1 MVKRTRRKAA
11 VYQRKGERDMEDWL
25 KSFYTQTDPVKRQQ
39 LLLENT
45 REMENIMEIRFQVKP
60 MVMERFALENL

>member
-45 REMENIMEIRFQVKP
+45 REMEKEADQLRKQLFEARLGNIRI
-60 MVMERFALENL
+60 